1 MAEKVNVGLEKIFF
15 NHILN
20 NPEQFHKVE
29 PYFFKTD
36 DIVFIYTILRDE
48 YLVSKKK
55 LVPSPQQ
62 ILALVK
68 TNDVDNKI
76 SNEYIKILLKDD
88 NDKYDEEEYIS
99 PRFKAWKIQSAI
111 KNNVL
116 KSIEIIR
123 GLEEVNYD
131 NVVGVAEKVKH
142 LFSELNLIAD
152 DDDDLGS
159 DFDDPESHMIT
170 MQTKKIPTG
179 FVPMDNILGG
189 GWDPASLNIIMG
201 ETNIGKC
208 SDFDTEIQI
217 KNKTSGEKEYIK
229 IGELFNRL

>member
-1 MAEKVNVGLEKIFF
+1 MV
-15 NHILN
+15 
-20 NPEQFHKVE
+20 
-29 PYFFKTD
+29 
-36 DIVFIYTILRDE
+36 LREE

-55 LVPSPQQ
+55 IVPSPQQ

-99 PRFKAWKIQSAI
+99 PRFKAWKIQSSL

-123 GLEEVNYD
+123 NLEEVNYD
-131 NVVGVAEKVKH
+131 NVISVAEKVKH
-142 LFSELNLIAD
+142 LFTELNLIAD

-159 DFDDPESHMIT
+159 DFDDPESHMVT
-170 MQTKKIPTG
+170 MQTKKIETG
-179 FVPMDNILGG
+179 FIPMDNILGG

-208 SDFDTEIQI
+208 FFSSTEIEI
-217 KNKTSGEKEYIK
+217 RNKTTDEKEYIEVEK
-229 IGELFNRL
+229 FFERM

>member
-20 NPEQFHKVE
+20 NPEQFNKVE
-29 PYFFKTD
+29 PYFFKTE
-36 DIVFIYTILRDE
+36 DIVFIYTIVRDE
-48 YLVSKKK
+48 YLISKKK
-55 LVPSPQQ
+55 IVPSPQQ

-88 NDKYDEEEYIS
+88 NDKYDEEEFIV
-99 PRFKAWKIQSAI
+99 PRFKAWKIQSSL

-116 KSIEIIR
+116 KSIEIIKSI
-123 GLEEVNYD
+123 EEVNYD
-131 NVVGVAEKVKH
+131 NVVATAEKVKH
-142 LFSELNLIAD
+142 LFGELNLIAD
-152 DDDDLGS
+152 DDDDLGA
-159 DFDDPESHMIT
+159 DFEDPENHVVT
-170 MQTKKIPTG
+170 MQTKKMTTG
-179 FVPMDNILGG
+179 FQPMDNILGG

-208 SDFDTEIQI
+208 SHYQTLI
-217 KNKTSGEKEYIK
+217 KTREKSTNKIKYIK
-229 IGELFNRL
+229 IGKLFNEL